1 MEPPLEIYD
10 EFSKI
15 HCGTTSEFWDYYEY
29 EASGGAIDIDND
41 LRSLL
46 VSIERECRAIRSTA
60 SFRAKFSSSGG
71 QIAHQQDSSRLITT
85 RRYQHAGVG
94 AVDLG
99 SVLNQVEEKCLSLQR
114 KKSKSQADGKVGVLI
129 DQIKERYR
137 SFQCSKSKQGTS
149 RNIKN
154 LPPPNR

>member
-15 HCGTTSEFWDYYEY
+15 HCGTTSEFWDYCEY
-29 EASGGAIDIDND
+29 ESSGGAIDIDND

-46 VSIERECRAIRSTA
+46 VYIERDCRDIRSTA
-60 SFRAKFSSSGG
+60 SFRANFSSSGG
-71 QIAHQQDSSRLITT
+71 QIAHQQDSSCSITI

-94 AVDLG
+94 DVDLG
-99 SVLNQVEEKCLSLQR
+99 SVLNQVEEKCFSLQR